1 MGGEKM
7 KRLPTKA
14 VSVREA
20 RANFADILGEVFYGK
35 QVITIMKK
43 NRPFA
48 VLLNP
53 EEFSRL
59 RRKNN

>member
-1 MGGEKM
+1 M
-7 KRLPTKA
+7 KKIQIKT

-35 QVITIMKK
+35 QIITIKKK

-48 VLLNP
+48 ILINP
-53 EEFSRL
+53 EEFNRL
-59 RRKNN
+59 QKLA

>member
-1 MGGEKM
+1 M
-7 KRLPTKA
+7 KKSQTKT

-35 QVITIMKK
+35 QIITIKKK

-48 VLLNP
+48 VLINP
-53 EEFSRL
+53 EEFNRL
-59 RRKNN
+59 RKLV